1 MSQDFLAA
9 LVRSAEVMQGNDGK
23 KAPVQLH
30 LLTGDGMSP
39 ELQELLSSSGIT
51 AGAQKPVHG
60 SYFPMDTQGKKP
72 CTCKEETHPKQ
83 EEGTAGAQ
91 KPELSSY
98 FPMDVVEKKPCTC
111 NKEEQPK
118 QDEGTAEAESN
129 SGEPVIL
136 ITSHG
141 RQYDSIKKFLASE
154 GCRDINTFFDVWKNT
169 DDIAKALSMVVGE
182 IYEDIPVRVFNIK
195 FDNYKEVCRHFYL
208 AVSDVELC
216 PDEAVSM
223 NKVTK
228 EELTDSR
235 VLSKLLSEIVFQ
247 LTMNVKER

>member
-60 SYFPMDTQGKKP
+60 SYLSMDTQERKP
-72 CTCKEETHPKQ
+72 CTCKEE
-83 EEGTAGAQ
+83 
-91 KPELSSY
+91 
-98 FPMDVVEKKPCTC
+98 
-111 NKEEQPK
+111 
-118 QDEGTAEAESN
+118 GTAEAKSN
-129 SGEPVIL
+129 SDEPVIL

-182 IYEDIPVRVFNIK
+182 IYEDVPVRVFNIK

-208 AVSDVELC
+208 AVSDVELYL
-216 PDEAVSM
+216 DEAVSE

-235 VLSKLLSEIVFQ
+235 VLSRLLSEIVFQ
-247 LTMNVKER
+247 LTLNVKEK

>member
-39 ELQELLSSSGIT
+39 ELHELLSSSGIT

-60 SYFPMDTQGKKP
+60 SYFSMDTQERKP
-72 CTCKEETHPKQ
+72 CTRKEEAQPKQ

-91 KPELSSY
+91 KPRLGSY
-98 FPMDVVEKKPCTC
+98 LPMDIVEKKPCTC
-111 NKEEQPK
+111 KE
-118 QDEGTAEAESN
+118 DGTAEAESN

-182 IYEDIPVRVFNIK
+182 IYEDVPVKVFNIK

-208 AVSDVELC
+208 AVSDVELYL
-216 PDEAVSM
+216 DEAVSE

-235 VLSKLLSEIVFQ
+235 VLSRLLSEIVFQ
-247 LTMNVKER
+247 LTLNVKEK

>member
-60 SYFPMDTQGKKP
+60 SYFPMDVQERKPCTCKEEKHPKQEEGTVGAQKPRQGSYFPMDIVEKKP
-72 CTCKEETHPKQ
+72 CTCKEE
-83 EEGTAGAQ
+83 
-91 KPELSSY
+91 
-98 FPMDVVEKKPCTC
+98 
-111 NKEEQPK
+111 
-118 QDEGTAEAESN
+118 GTAEDESN
-129 SGEPVIL
+129 SDEPVIL

-169 DDIAKALSMVVGE
+169 DDIAKALSMVIGE
-182 IYEDIPVRVFNIK
+182 IYEDVPVRVFNIK

-208 AVSDVELC
+208 AVSDVELYI
-216 PDEAVSM
+216 DEAVSE

-228 EELTDSR
+228 EGLMDSR
-235 VLSKLLSEIVFQ
+235 VLSRLLSEIVFQ
-247 LTMNVKER
+247 LTLNVKEK

>member
-60 SYFPMDTQGKKP
+60 SYFPMDTQEKKP

-83 EEGTAGAQ
+83 EEGT
-91 KPELSSY
+91 
-98 FPMDVVEKKPCTC
+98 T
-111 NKEEQPK
+111 
-118 QDEGTAEAESN
+118 EAESN

-182 IYEDIPVRVFNIK
+182 IYEDVPVRVFNIK

-208 AVSDVELC
+208 AVSDVELYL
-216 PDEAVSM
+216 DEAVSE

-235 VLSKLLSEIVFQ
+235 VLSRLLSEIVFQ
-247 LTMNVKER
+247 LTLNVKEK

>member
-51 AGAQKPVHG
+51 AGVQKPVHG
-60 SYFPMDTQGKKP
+60 SYFPMDTQEKKP
-72 CTCKEETHPKQ
+72 CTCKEETHSKQ

-91 KPELSSY
+91 KPVQGSY
-98 FPMDVVEKKPCTC
+98 FPMDIVEKKPC
-111 NKEEQPK
+111 KEE
-118 QDEGTAEAESN
+118 GTTEAESN

-182 IYEDIPVRVFNIK
+182 IYEDVPVRVFNIK

-208 AVSDVELC
+208 AVSDVELYL
-216 PDEAVSM
+216 DEAVSE

-228 EELTDSR
+228 EELMDSR
-235 VLSKLLSEIVFQ
+235 VLSRLLSEIVFQ
-247 LTMNVKER
+247 LTLNVKEK

>member
-51 AGAQKPVHG
+51 TGAQKPVHG
-60 SYFPMDTQGKKP
+60 SYFPMDVKERKP
-72 CTCKEETHPKQ
+72 STCKEETQPKQ
-83 EEGTAGAQ
+83 EEGT
-91 KPELSSY
+91 
-98 FPMDVVEKKPCTC
+98 T
-111 NKEEQPK
+111 
-118 QDEGTAEAESN
+118 EAESN

-182 IYEDIPVRVFNIK
+182 IYEDVPVRVFNIK

-208 AVSDVELC
+208 AVSDVELYI
-216 PDEAVSM
+216 DEAVSE
-223 NKVTK
+223 NKITK

-235 VLSKLLSEIVFQ
+235 VLSRLLSEIVFQ
-247 LTMNVKER
+247 LTLNVKEK

>member
-9 LVRSAEVMQGNDGK
+9 LVRSTEVMQGNDGK

-60 SYFPMDTQGKKP
+60 SYFPMDVKEKKP
-72 CTCKEETHPKQ
+72 CTCKEETQPKQ
-83 EEGTAGAQ
+83 KEGTAGAQ
-91 KPELSSY
+91 KPVQGSY
-98 FPMDVVEKKPCTC
+98 FPMDVVEKKPC
-111 NKEEQPK
+111 KEE
-118 QDEGTAEAESN
+118 GTTEAESN

-182 IYEDIPVRVFNIK
+182 IYEDVPVRVFNIK

-208 AVSDVELC
+208 AVSDVELYL
-216 PDEAVSM
+216 DEAVSE

-228 EELTDSR
+228 EELMDSR
-235 VLSKLLSEIVFQ
+235 VLSRLLSEIVFQ
-247 LTMNVKER
+247 LTLNVKEK

>member
-60 SYFPMDTQGKKP
+60 SYFPMDVKERKP
-72 CTCKEETHPKQ
+72 STCKEETQPKQ
-83 EEGTAGAQ
+83 EDGTAGAQ
-91 KPELSSY
+91 KPVQGSY
-98 FPMDVVEKKPCTC
+98 FPMDIVEKKPC
-111 NKEEQPK
+111 KEE
-118 QDEGTAEAESN
+118 GATEAESN

-182 IYEDIPVRVFNIK
+182 IYEDVPVRVFNIK

-208 AVSDVELC
+208 AVSDVELYL
-216 PDEAVSM
+216 DEAVSE

-228 EELTDSR
+228 EELMDSR

>member
-51 AGAQKPVHG
+51 AGVQKPVHG
-60 SYFPMDTQGKKP
+60 SYFPMDTQEKKP
-72 CTCKEETHPKQ
+72 CTCKEETHSKQ

-91 KPELSSY
+91 KPVQGSY
-98 FPMDVVEKKPCTC
+98 FPMDIVEKKPC
-111 NKEEQPK
+111 KEE
-118 QDEGTAEAESN
+118 GTTEAESN

-182 IYEDIPVRVFNIK
+182 IYE
-195 FDNYKEVCRHFYL
+195 
-208 AVSDVELC
+208 
-216 PDEAVSM
+216 

-228 EELTDSR
+228 EELMDSR
-235 VLSKLLSEIVFQ
+235 VLSRLLSEIVFQ
-247 LTMNVKER
+247 LTLNVKEK

>member
-9 LVRSAEVMQGNDGK
+9 LVRSAEVMQSNDGK

-60 SYFPMDTQGKKP
+60 SYFPMDVKEKKP

-91 KPELSSY
+91 KPELGSY
-98 FPMDVVEKKPCTC
+98 FPMDIVEKKPC
-111 NKEEQPK
+111 KEE
-118 QDEGTAEAESN
+118 GTTEAESN

-182 IYEDIPVRVFNIK
+182 IYEDVPVMVFNIK

-208 AVSDVELC
+208 AVSDVELYL
-216 PDEAVSM
+216 DEAVSG

-228 EELTDSR
+228 EELMDSR
-235 VLSKLLSEIVFQ
+235 VLSRLLSEIVFQ
-247 LTMNVKER
+247 LTLNVKEK

>member
-60 SYFPMDTQGKKP
+60 SYFPMDTQERKP
-72 CTCKEETHPKQ
+72 CTCKEEAQPKQ
-83 EEGTAGAQ
+83 EEGIT
-91 KPELSSY
+91 
-98 FPMDVVEKKPCTC
+98 
-111 NKEEQPK
+111 
-118 QDEGTAEAESN
+118 EAESN
-129 SGEPVIL
+129 SDEPVIL

-141 RQYDSIKKFLASE
+141 RQYDSIKKFLVSE

-182 IYEDIPVRVFNIK
+182 IYEDVPVRVFNIK

-208 AVSDVELC
+208 AVSDVELYL
-216 PDEAVSM
+216 DEAVSE

-228 EELTDSR
+228 EELMDSR
-235 VLSKLLSEIVFQ
+235 VLSRLLSEIVFQ
-247 LTMNVKER
+247 LTLNVKEK

>member
-1 MSQDFLAA
+1 MPQDFLAA

-51 AGAQKPVHG
+51 VGAQKPMQG
-60 SYFPMDTQGKKP
+60 SYFPMDVREKKP
-72 CTCKEETHPKQ
+72 CTCKEETQPER
-83 EEGTAGAQ
+83 EEGTVGAQ
-91 KPELSSY
+91 KPVPGSY
-98 FPMDVVEKKPCTC
+98 FPMDVREKKPC
-111 NKEEQPK
+111 KEE
-118 QDEGTAEAESN
+118 GTTEAESN

-154 GCRDINTFFDVWKNT
+154 GCRDINTFFDAWKNT

-182 IYEDIPVRVFNIK
+182 IYEDVPVRVFNIK

-208 AVSDVELC
+208 AVSDVELYL
-216 PDEAVSM
+216 DEAVSE

-228 EELTDSR
+228 DELTDSR
-235 VLSKLLSEIVFQ
+235 VLSRLLSEIVFQ
-247 LTMNVKER
+247 LTLNVKEK

>member
-9 LVRSAEVMQGNDGK
+9 LVRSAEVMQGNEGK

-30 LLTGDGMSP
+30 VLTGGGMSP

-51 AGAQKPVHG
+51 AGAQKPKQS
-60 SYFPMDTQGKKP
+60 SYFPMDEKEKKP
-72 CTCKEETHPKQ
+72 CTCKEE
-83 EEGTAGAQ
+83 
-91 KPELSSY
+91 
-98 FPMDVVEKKPCTC
+98 
-111 NKEEQPK
+111 
-118 QDEGTAEAESN
+118 GTAEDKPN
-129 SGEPVIL
+129 SDKPVIL

-182 IYEDIPVRVFNIK
+182 VYEDVPVRVFNIK
-195 FDNYKEVCRHFYL
+195 FDNYKEVCRHFHL
-208 AVSDVELC
+208 AVSDVELYI
-216 PDEAVSM
+216 DEAVSG

-228 EELTDSR
+228 EELKDSR
-235 VLSKLLSEIVFQ
+235 VLSRLLSEIVFQ
-247 LTMNVKER
+247 LTLNAKEK

>member
-9 LVRSAEVMQGNDGK
+9 LVRSAEVMQGNEGK
-23 KAPVQLH
+23 KTPVQLH
-30 LLTGDGMSP
+30 LLTGDDMSP
-39 ELQELLSSSGIT
+39 ELQELLASSGIT
-51 AGAQKPVHG
+51 SGAQRPFTG
-60 SYFPMDTQGKKP
+60 GYLPMDEKP
-72 CTCKEETHPKQ
+72 CRSCACKKDEQPEKEEDNTIK
-83 EEGTAGAQ
+83 ADS
-91 KPELSSY
+91 K
-98 FPMDVVEKKPCTC
+98 
-111 NKEEQPK
+111 
-118 QDEGTAEAESN
+118 SN
-129 SGEPVIL
+129 NVSTDEPVIL

-182 IYEDIPVRVFNIK
+182 VYEDVPVRVFNIK

-208 AVSDVELC
+208 AVSDVELYI
-216 PDEAVSM
+216 DEAVSE

-235 VLSKLLSEIVFQ
+235 VLSRMLSEIVFQ
-247 LTMNVKER
+247 LTLNVKEK

>member
-9 LVRSAEVMQGNDGK
+9 LVRSVEVMQGNDGK

-60 SYFPMDTQGKKP
+60 SYFPMNVKERKP
-72 CTCKEETHPKQ
+72 STRKEETQPKQ
-83 EEGTAGAQ
+83 EDGTTGAQ
-91 KPELSSY
+91 KPVQGSY
-98 FPMDVVEKKPCTC
+98 FPMDIVEKKPC
-111 NKEEQPK
+111 KEE
-118 QDEGTAEAESN
+118 GTTEAESN

-182 IYEDIPVRVFNIK
+182 IYEDVPVRVFNIK

-208 AVSDVELC
+208 AVSDVELYL
-216 PDEAVSM
+216 DEAVSE

-228 EELTDSR
+228 EELMDSR
-235 VLSKLLSEIVFQ
+235 VLSRLLSEIVFQ
-247 LTMNVKER
+247 LTLNVKEK

>member
-1 MSQDFLAA
+1 
-9 LVRSAEVMQGNDGK
+9 
-23 KAPVQLH
+23 
-30 LLTGDGMSP
+30 MSP

-60 SYFPMDTQGKKP
+60 SYFPMDVKEKKP
-72 CTCKEETHPKQ
+72 CTCKEETQPKQ
-83 EEGTAGAQ
+83 EEGT
-91 KPELSSY
+91 
-98 FPMDVVEKKPCTC
+98 T
-111 NKEEQPK
+111 
-118 QDEGTAEAESN
+118 EAESD
-129 SGEPVIL
+129 SDEPVIL

-182 IYEDIPVRVFNIK
+182 IYEDVQVRVFNIK

-208 AVSDVELC
+208 AVSDVELYL
-216 PDEAVSM
+216 DEAVSE

-228 EELTDSR
+228 EELMDSR

>member
-51 AGAQKPVHG
+51 VGAQKPMQG
-60 SYFPMDTQGKKP
+60 SYFPMD
-72 CTCKEETHPKQ
+72 
-83 EEGTAGAQ
+83 
-91 KPELSSY
+91 
-98 FPMDVVEKKPCTC
+98 VREKKPC
-111 NKEEQPK
+111 KEE
-118 QDEGTAEAESN
+118 GITEAESN

-154 GCRDINTFFDVWKNT
+154 GCRDINTFFDAWKNT

-182 IYEDIPVRVFNIK
+182 IYEDVPVRVFNIK

-208 AVSDVELC
+208 AVSDVELYL
-216 PDEAVSM
+216 DEAVSK

-235 VLSKLLSEIVFQ
+235 VLSRLLSEIVFQ
-247 LTMNVKER
+247 LTLNVKEK

>member
-60 SYFPMDTQGKKP
+60 SYFPMDVKERKP
-72 CTCKEETHPKQ
+72 STCKEETQPKQ
-83 EEGTAGAQ
+83 EEGT
-91 KPELSSY
+91 
-98 FPMDVVEKKPCTC
+98 T
-111 NKEEQPK
+111 
-118 QDEGTAEAESN
+118 EAESN

-169 DDIAKALSMVVGE
+169 DDIAKALSVVVGE
-182 IYEDIPVRVFNIK
+182 IYEDVPVRVFNIK

-208 AVSDVELC
+208 AVSDVELYI
-216 PDEAVSM
+216 DEAVSE

-235 VLSKLLSEIVFQ
+235 VLSRLLSEIVFQ
-247 LTMNVKER
+247 LTLNVKEK

>member
-9 LVRSAEVMQGNDGK
+9 LVRSAEVMQGNEGK

-30 LLTGDGMSP
+30 VLTGGGMSP

-51 AGAQKPVHG
+51 AGAQKPKQG
-60 SYFPMDTQGKKP
+60 SYFPMDTQ
-72 CTCKEETHPKQ
+72 
-83 EEGTAGAQ
+83 
-91 KPELSSY
+91 
-98 FPMDVVEKKPCTC
+98 EKKPCTC
-111 NKEEQPK
+111 RQETQPK
-118 QDEGTAEAESN
+118 QGEGTDKDKSN
-129 SGEPVIL
+129 SDKPVIL

-182 IYEDIPVRVFNIK
+182 VYEDVPVRVFNIK
-195 FDNYKEVCRHFYL
+195 FDNYKEVCRHFHL
-208 AVSDVELC
+208 AVSDVELYI
-216 PDEAVSM
+216 DEAVSE

-228 EELTDSR
+228 EELKDSR
-235 VLSKLLSEIVFQ
+235 VLSRLLSEIVFQ
-247 LTMNVKER
+247 LTLNAKEK

>member
-30 LLTGDGMSP
+30 LLTGDDMSP

-60 SYFPMDTQGKKP
+60 SYFPMDVQERKP
-72 CTCKEETHPKQ
+72 CTCNKEEQPKQ

-91 KPELSSY
+91 KPKLGSY
-98 FPMDVVEKKPCTC
+98 LPMDVQERKPCTC
-111 NKEEQPK
+111 KE
-118 QDEGTAEAESN
+118 EGTAKDESN
-129 SGEPVIL
+129 SDEPVIL

-182 IYEDIPVRVFNIK
+182 IYEDVPVRVFNIK

-208 AVSDVELC
+208 AVSDVELYI
-216 PDEAVSM
+216 DEAVSE

-228 EELTDSR
+228 EELTDPR
-235 VLSKLLSEIVFQ
+235 VLSRLLSEIVFQ
-247 LTMNVKER
+247 LTLNVKEK

>member
-51 AGAQKPVHG
+51 AGAQKPMQG
-60 SYFPMDTQGKKP
+60 SYFPMDVREKKP
-72 CTCKEETHPKQ
+72 YTCKEEQPKQ
-83 EEGTAGAQ
+83 EESTAGAQ
-91 KPELSSY
+91 KPELGSY
-98 FPMDVVEKKPCTC
+98 FPMDIVEKKPC
-111 NKEEQPK
+111 KEE
-118 QDEGTAEAESN
+118 GTTEAESN

-141 RQYDSIKKFLASE
+141 RQYNSIKKLLASE

-182 IYEDIPVRVFNIK
+182 IYEDVPVMVFNIK

-208 AVSDVELC
+208 AVSDVELYL
-216 PDEAVSM
+216 DEAVSG

-228 EELTDSR
+228 EELMDSR
-235 VLSKLLSEIVFQ
+235 VLSRLLSEIVFQ
-247 LTMNVKER
+247 LTLNVKEK

>member
-60 SYFPMDTQGKKP
+60 SYFPMDVKEKKP
-72 CTCKEETHPKQ
+72 CTCKEETQLKQ
-83 EEGTAGAQ
+83 KEGTAGAQ
-91 KPELSSY
+91 KPELGSY
-98 FPMDVVEKKPCTC
+98 FPMDIVEKKPC
-111 NKEEQPK
+111 KEE
-118 QDEGTAEAESN
+118 GTTEAESN
-129 SGEPVIL
+129 SDEPVIL

-182 IYEDIPVRVFNIK
+182 IYEDVPVRVFNIK

-208 AVSDVELC
+208 AVSDVELYL
-216 PDEAVSM
+216 DEAVSE

-228 EELTDSR
+228 EELMDSR
-235 VLSKLLSEIVFQ
+235 VLSRLLSEIVFQ
-247 LTMNVKER
+247 LTLNVKEK

>member
-9 LVRSAEVMQGNDGK
+9 LVRSAEVMQGNGGK

-30 LLTGDGMSP
+30 LLTGDDMSP

-51 AGAQKPVHG
+51 AGVQKPVHG
-60 SYFPMDTQGKKP
+60 SYFPMDVQERKP
-72 CTCKEETHPKQ
+72 CTCKE
-83 EEGTAGAQ
+83 G
-91 KPELSSY
+91 
-98 FPMDVVEKKPCTC
+98 
-111 NKEEQPK
+111 
-118 QDEGTAEAESN
+118 GTAEDKSN
-129 SGEPVIL
+129 SDEPVIL

-182 IYEDIPVRVFNIK
+182 VYEDVPVRVFNIK

-208 AVSDVELC
+208 AVSDVELYI
-216 PDEAVSM
+216 DEAVSE

-235 VLSKLLSEIVFQ
+235 VLSRLLSEIVFQ
-247 LTMNVKER
+247 LTLNVKEK

>member
-60 SYFPMDTQGKKP
+60 SYFPMDTQERKPCTCKEEPQPKQEEGTVGAQKPRLGSYLSMDTQEKKP
-72 CTCKEETHPKQ
+72 CTCKE
-83 EEGTAGAQ
+83 
-91 KPELSSY
+91 
-98 FPMDVVEKKPCTC
+98 
-111 NKEEQPK
+111 
-118 QDEGTAEAESN
+118 EGTAEAESN

-182 IYEDIPVRVFNIK
+182 IYEDVPVRVFNIK

-208 AVSDVELC
+208 AVSDVELYL
-216 PDEAVSM
+216 DEAVSE

-235 VLSKLLSEIVFQ
+235 VLSRLLSEIVFQ
-247 LTMNVKER
+247 LTLNVREK

>member
-9 LVRSAEVMQGNDGK
+9 LVRSAEVMQGNGGK

-30 LLTGDGMSP
+30 LLTGDDMSP

-51 AGAQKPVHG
+51 AGVQKPVHG
-60 SYFPMDTQGKKP
+60 SYFPMDVQERKP
-72 CTCKEETHPKQ
+72 CTCKEE
-83 EEGTAGAQ
+83 GTA
-91 KPELSSY
+91 K
-98 FPMDVVEKKPCTC
+98 D
-111 NKEEQPK
+111 
-118 QDEGTAEAESN
+118 ESN
-129 SGEPVIL
+129 SDEPVIL

-169 DDIAKALSMVVGE
+169 DDVAKALSMVVGE
-182 IYEDIPVRVFNIK
+182 IYEDVPVRVFNIK

-208 AVSDVELC
+208 AVSDVELYI
-216 PDEAVSM
+216 DEAVSK

-235 VLSKLLSEIVFQ
+235 VLSRLLSEIVFQ
-247 LTMNVKER
+247 LTLNVKEK